1 MFSHF
6 INLRVAQSNKG
17 FTLIE
22 VLLVISILT
31 ILAAATI
38 IAINPSRQLAKSRDA
53 ERTMAVY
60 NIISAIHQYAND
72 HEGSFPVEITETA
85 LEICSQNATDCSG
98 LYDISILLNNQDYLI
113 TIPLDPLCERDGQYC
128 SSNGTGYDLSMTEN
142 GKITVSAPNTEGGDL
157 IIVTR

>member
-6 INLRVAQSNKG
+6 PDLRVKESDKG

-38 IAINPSRQLAKSRDA
+38 IAINPSRQLEKSRDA
-53 ERTMAVY
+53 ERTMDVY
-60 NIISAIHQYAND
+60 TILSAIHQYANE
-72 HEGSFPVEITETA
+72 HEGTFPEEITETN
-85 LEICSQNATDCSG
+85 LEICRQNATDCSG
-98 LYDISILLNNQDYLI
+98 LYDISVLLDNQDYLI
-113 TIPLDPLCERDGQYC
+113 TIPLDPLCEHDEQYC

-142 GKITVSAPNTEGGDL
+142 GKVTVSAPNTEGEDV
-157 IIVTR
+157 ITVTR